1 MTRKID
7 HKQLKSRAANTGDIL
22 RVTGADDLSFIDPN
36 TMVVA
41 ALAGGQNIVIESN
54 GLIVG
59 ATQDFSGNTD
69 IVPEGVAN
77 LYFTNDRVLTAIETA
92 PTILAG
98 NIIPLQNSFYNLGN
112 ATHRWG
118 IIYVSAGTISL
129 GNLYLKEGTDGKL
142 VITTNPANTESDAGL
157 IDLTTDDILEGS
169 NLYFT
174 NTRAVG
180 SLTGGFGVV
189 VNANGLI
196 VSTGEASVFS
206 GTTDGVNEG
215 TGNLYFTNARAIA
228 AVEDNINTSNV
239 IEGSN
244 LYFTDARAIAAVR
257 DNIDTSNVAEGANLY
272 FTNTRAIGSLTA
284 GNGITIEANGL
295 IVSTGEASVFTG
307 DTDGVAEGVNNL
319 YFTDNRALAAVI
331 DSITTDNVIEGIN
344 LYFTNTRAI
353 GALTGG
359 DNITIEANGL
369 IVGQPGYTDED
380 SFANVQLLIDTLT
393 TDDIQE
399 GSNLYFTNARAVAA
413 VQDNITTSNVAEGA
427 NLYFTNARAIGSL
440 TAGDGIAIQANGLVV
455 ATTDATPTFDSVNV
469 GDLTVSGNLT
479 VTGNLTTINAQ
490 TLEIVDPLIKL
501 AANNETS
508 DAVDFGFVGHYSPD
522 AGTTSQHAGMFR
534 DSTDGHFYVFSEYVD
549 EELDSGNLVSNIDR
563 SNNTFK
569 LATVHANVFVGNVT
583 GTVSTLSNHDTT
595 DLAEGSNLYFT
606 NTRAIGALTAGNGI
620 TIEANGL
627 VVSSGEAST
636 FTGNTDGV
644 AEGTSNLYFTNARS
658 IAALTGGDNIT
669 IESNGLIVG
678 QPGYSDED
686 AYANIVGT
694 WWTSVDTDDIPE
706 GTANLYFTNTRAI
719 GSFTSGAGIEISA
732 NGLLTANLSGLNV
745 EASNIFTDSILV
757 QGNVEANGLIINGF
771 EVLSSTSAGDIN
783 ANTLTANVVIS
794 RVWSGLYTDNVIEGA
809 NLYFT
814 NTRAI
819 GAFVP
824 GSSIVIEANGYI
836 NTANVSAYLSYASS
850 QTFTGNGVQQV
861 FTLSSSIDD
870 PDTLIVSIN
879 GLVKVPETD
888 YTVSGNQLT
897 FISAPAGSA
906 AIEVRYL
913 NITTS
918 TALEYYT
925 RTYSGDGSSNT
936 FALSY
941 GLAPNAVVVFE
952 NGLAQVPYADYT
964 VVGSNIIFT
973 NPPGAATTIQIRE
986 LPLQGREFTEI
997 IGNTS
1002 NIIEGANLYFT
1013 NTRAVGAF
1021 TAGDN
1026 IVIESN
1032 GVISANVVGALS
1044 AGENIVLESNGMII
1058 SSGGGGGGGD
1068 ASPLSVSRRSILTA
1082 MIFG

>member
-7 HKQLKSRAANTGDIL
+7 HKQLKSREANTGDIL

-41 ALAGGQNIVIESN
+41 ALTGGQNIVIESN

-180 SLTGGFGVV
+180 AFVAGAGIAI
-189 VNANGLI
+189 NANGLI
-196 VSTGEASVFS
+196 VSTGEASVFT
-206 GTTDGVNEG
+206 GDTDGVNEG

-244 LYFTDARAIAAVR
+244 LYFTDARAIAAVQ

-284 GNGITIEANGL
+284 GDGITIEANGL
-295 IVSTGEASVFTG
+295 VVSSGTAGTFTG
-307 DTDGVAEGVNNL
+307 NTDGVAEGVNNL

-344 LYFTNTRAI
+344 FYFTNTRAI

-359 DNITIEANGL
+359 DNITIESNGL
-369 IVGQPGYTDED
+369 IIGQPGYSDGD
-380 SFANVQLLIDTLT
+380 SYANLLAWFANIDT
-393 TDDIQE
+393 DDLPE
-399 GSNLYFTNARAVAA
+399 GT
-413 VQDNITTSNVAEGA
+413 A
-427 NLYFTNARAIGSL
+427 NLYFSNTRAIGSL
-440 TAGDGIAIQANGLVV
+440 TAGEGITIESNGLIV
-455 ATTDATPTFDSVNV
+455 ATVGTTPTFDSVTV
-469 GDLTVSGNLT
+469 DDLTVSGNLT
-479 VTGNLTTINAQ
+479 VTGNLTTINAT
-490 TLEIVDPLIKL
+490 TLEIEDPIVKL

-508 DAVDFGFVGHYSPD
+508 DAIDFGWVGHYSPD
-522 AGTTSQHAGMFR
+522 AGTTRQHAGVFR

-569 LATVHANVFVGNVT
+569 LATFHANVFVGNVT

-595 DLAEGSNLYFT
+595 DLAEGANLYFT
-606 NTRAIGALTAGNGI
+606 NTRAIGAFTAGNGI
-620 TIEANGL
+620 AIEANGL

-644 AEGTSNLYFTNARS
+644 AEGVTNFYFTNARS
-658 IAALTGGDNIT
+658 IASLTGGDNIT

-678 QPGYSDED
+678 QPGYTDAE
-686 AYANIVGT
+686 AYANSQT
-694 WWTSVDTDDIPE
+694 WFGAVDTDDVPE
-706 GTANLYFTNTRAI
+706 GTANLYFSNTRAI
-719 GSFTSGAGIEISA
+719 GS
-732 NGLLTANLSGLNV
+732 LTAGDGITIES
-745 EASNIFTDSILV
+745 
-757 QGNVEANGLIINGF
+757 NGLIIG
-771 EVLSSTSAGDIN
+771 SAGFTG
-783 ANTLTANVVIS
+783 NTDAVP
-794 RVWSGLYTDNVIEGA
+794 EGTA

-870 PDTLIVSIN
+870 PDTLIISIN

-897 FISAPAGSA
+897 FTSAPAGSA

-913 NITTS
+913 NVTTS

-997 IGNTS
+997 VGNTS
-1002 NIIEGANLYFT
+1002 NVVEGANLYFT

-1021 TAGDN
+1021 TAGEN

-1058 SSGGGGGGGD
+1058 SSGGGGGD